1 MGCIWE
7 YYSEF
12 GFDICLFA
20 EFVGGDSVELFVA
33 FDWYYFCAIGE
44 NGMIRTF
51 SEEVKTMLLQVS
63 NEITSF
69 DRHGQSQWAVAQ
81 SAHCRL
87 EFPFRFADRRAP
99 FH

>member
-1 MGCIWE
+1 MRLNERMGCIWE

-51 SEEVKTMLLQVS
+51 SEEAKNHAAPGIARDHVIRPTWS
-63 NEITSF
+63 TSM
-69 DRHGQSQWAVAQ
+69 GSCSI
-81 SAHCRL
+81 SAL
-87 EFPFRFADRRAP
+87 PTGISFPVC
-99 FH
+99 